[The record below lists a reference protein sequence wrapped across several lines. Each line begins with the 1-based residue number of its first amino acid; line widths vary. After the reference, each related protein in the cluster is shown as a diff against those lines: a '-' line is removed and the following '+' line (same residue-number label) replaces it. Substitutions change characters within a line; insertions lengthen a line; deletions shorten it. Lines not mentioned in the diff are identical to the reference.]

1 MFAAVLAYD
10 RGVAADPQ
18 IAPAAA
24 TEADR
29 LARLNALLE
38 HAAEHSP
45 FQRERLRGHLPV
57 SSLADLRALPR
68 TSKQDLV
75 DDQAAHPPFG
85 TNLTCP
91 LDRYTHLHQTS
102 GTTGATLRVLDTP
115 EDWAWW
121 TRGLGAVFRAAGVGP
136 GDRVALAYSFGPYI
150 HFWASYEGVK
160 DVGAMAIALG
170 GMESVQ
176 RLATLREYEATTLLC
191 TPTYAVHLAKVA
203 EQHDLTDAMR
213 SIQRVVC
220 TGEPGASIPSVRRRI
235 QVGWGARCFD
245 HAGLSEVGPF
255 GYPCDVAGGMH
266 LREDEF
272 VAEILHCESGEPVS
286 DGAHGELVVTALG
299 RTGFPVVRYRT
310 GDIVECHAGAC
321 PAGHPGRWLPQGI
334 LGRSDDMVV
343 IRGMNVFPS
352 AVEQILREFDGV
364 GEFRITFYTEPSAM
378 DEIKVE
384 VELARATEARAIQAR
399 LRAGLGLRVRI
410 VPLKPGIL
418 PTQVGKAR
426 RVADLRPTRSPALR
440 ADES

>member
-1 MFAAVLAYD
+1 
-10 RGVAADPQ
+10 VAADSQ
-18 IAPAAA
+18 LAPPAVS
-24 TEADR
+24 EVDR

-38 HAAEHSP
+38 HAAEDSP
-45 FQRERLRGHLPV
+45 FQRERLRDHLPLA
-57 SSLADLRALPR
+57 SLADLRGLPR

-85 TNLTCP
+85 TNLTYP
-91 LDRYTHLHQTS
+91 LERYTHLHQTS
-102 GTTGATLRVLDTP
+102 GTSGMTLRVLDTP

-121 TRGLGAVFRAAGVGP
+121 TRGLGTVFRAAGVGAR
-136 GDRVALAYSFGPYI
+136 DRVALAYSFGPYI
-150 HFWASYEGVK
+150 QFWASYEGAQ
-160 DVGAMAIALG
+160 DVGAMVIALG
-170 GMESVQ
+170 GMDSLH

-203 EQHDLTDAMR
+203 EQQDLRDAMR
-213 SIQRVVC
+213 SIERVVC
-220 TGEPGASIPSVRRRI
+220 TGEPGASIPSVRRWI
-235 QVGWGARCFD
+235 QLGWGARCFD

-255 GYPCDVAGGMH
+255 GYPCDVAGGLH

-272 VAEILHCESGEPVS
+272 VAEILHCESGAPVA
-286 DGAHGELVVTALG
+286 DGAYGELVVTALG

-310 GDIVECHAGAC
+310 GDIVESHAGPC

-334 LGRSDDMVV
+334 LGRTDDMVV

-399 LRAGLGLRVRI
+399 LREGLGLRVRI

-418 PTQVGKAR
+418 PAQVGKAR
-426 RVADLRPTRSPALR
+426 RVADLRPTRPPALA
-440 ADES
+440 ADEGAT